1 LASPPAP
8 SSTAAPE
15 RLLVTTCKLGL
26 GQTLSW
32 ASAFYLPAILAGAM
46 AHSLGTRVPII
57 FAAFS
62 VALLVVA
69 ATGPVAGRLIDRIG
83 GRPVLMATNV
93 LFAIGLVLLSQV
105 QHTWQLF
112 AVWLLLGVA
121 MGSGLYEAAFA
132 TVVRL
137 HGQTARKAIVGITLF
152 GGFASTV
159 SWPVTTWLLHEV
171 GWRNACLFWAGVQVL
186 LLLPLHASLPRL
198 PGLPNSPNPP
208 SSSPATSA
216 SAAPAASP
224 AAAGGS
230 AHASASSAANVSAIS
245 TRSFV
250 RQNWPTLALMA
261 LCFCCVYFIG
271 TSMMSH
277 LPRLFMVSGAT
288 AAAAVVAAA
297 LVGPAQV
304 IGRIADYSF
313 LREAHPLWSARIA
326 IFAYPVAALVLA
338 SLGSAGSWAYGVI
351 FGLGNGIMTVAV
363 GTLPLAM
370 FGAQGYGQRQGLLM
384 VPARIAQASAPF
396 VFGLALERWQLGA
409 LWLVAGAAT
418 TAGIALWCLKPR
430 QPADPVASPS
440 PS

>member
-1 LASPPAP
+1 M
-8 SSTAAPE
+8 TE
-15 RLLVTTCKLGL
+15 RLVVTTCKLGV

-46 AHSLGTRVPII
+46 AQSLGTTVPTI

-69 ATGPVAGRLIDRIG
+69 ATGPFAGRLIDRIG

-93 LFAIGLVLLSQV
+93 LFAFGLVLLSQI
-105 QHTWQLF
+105 QATWQLF

-121 MGSGLYEAAFA
+121 MGSGLYEASFA

-137 HGQTARKAIVGITLF
+137 HGPVARRAIVGITLF

-159 SWPVTTWLLHEV
+159 SWPVTTFLLHEV
-171 GWRNACLFWAGVQVL
+171 GWRNACLFWAAVQL
-186 LLLPLHASLPRL
+186 LVLLPLHASLPRL
-198 PGLPNSPNPP
+198 PQPVVDLSAPP
-208 SSSPATSA
+208 ADA
-216 SAAPAASP
+216 KAQAAEP
-224 AAAGGS
+224 AAAD
-230 AHASASSAANVSAIS
+230 
-245 TRSFV
+245 TRQFV
-250 RQNWPTLALMA
+250 RENWPTLVLMA

-277 LPRLFMVSGAT
+277 LPRLFVVSGAT
-288 AAAAVVAAA
+288 AAAAVAAAA

-304 IGRIADYSF
+304 LGRIADYSF

-326 IFAYPVAALVLA
+326 IMAYPVAALVLA
-338 SLGSAGSWAYGVI
+338 VFGSSAGWAYGVI

-396 VFGLALERWQLGA
+396 VFGLALQNWQLGA
-409 LWLVAGAAT
+409 LWLIAGAAA
-418 TAGIALWCLKPR
+418 TAACALWCLKPR
-430 QPADPVASPS
+430 SAVPATGQSASAQTRPA
-440 PS
+440 